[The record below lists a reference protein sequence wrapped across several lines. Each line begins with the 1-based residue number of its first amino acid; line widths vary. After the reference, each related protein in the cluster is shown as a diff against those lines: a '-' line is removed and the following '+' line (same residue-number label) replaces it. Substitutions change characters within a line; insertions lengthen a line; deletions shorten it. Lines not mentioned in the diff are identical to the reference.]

1 MTVPLFRMRKM
12 WQIPSW
18 QQNWQYAQGAD
29 IEAELGSMG
38 KTESGEGVGS
48 GEDDETKIYTDP
60 VQAKDFVARTGV
72 NALACSLAP
81 LMVFI

>member
-1 MTVPLFRMRKM
+1 MRRM
-12 WQIPSW
+12 WQIP
-18 QQNWQYAQGAD
+18 NWAAELAHAQGAD

-60 VQAKDFVARTGV
+60 VQAKDFVARTDVDSTGM
-72 NALACSLAP
+72 AP
-81 LMVFI
+81 SEPPMVFI